1 MRFDKKHLEMMID
14 TSDVFSGYNYWFDKL
29 LAYCLN
35 IFKYKDLPD
44 SLPSK
49 EIESNLILTGHCTIF
64 PDSKGNP
71 VTSLTE
77 LAGFDKYYNPTY
89 TPYAQPRLGS
99 GTVYFDNHT
108 EFYIPLGTNK
118 KGCVIYNCDLQNSV
132 LGMPTDGSLYTYI
145 GRYARQLADVEST
158 ISNRLVNIRDSF
170 IPVADKESVKKS
182 VQTFFTKRILGKREI
197 VVDSSIA
204 PNLKTIDIKDTVSND
219 KIYDLLISR
228 DKILECF
235 YREIGVKFYQPK
247 KAQVNEEEMIANDS
261 MLVISLDD
269 LLEERRKGIEKFN
282 KMFGFNATVDINEK
296 FRNDEREVKEDEE
309 IL

>member
-1 MRFDKKHLEMMID
+1 MRFDKRHLEMMID
-14 TSDVFSGYNYWFDKL
+14 TSDVFQGYNYWFDKL

-35 IFKYKDLPD
+35 IFKYKGLPD

-49 EIESNLILTGHCTIF
+49 EIESNLILTGHCVTF
-64 PDSKGNP
+64 PNNKNEI
-71 VTSLTE
+71 VTSMTE

-89 TPYAQPRLGS
+89 APYAQPRLGS

-132 LGMPTDGSLYTYI
+132 LGMTSDGSLYSYI
-145 GRYARQLADVEST
+145 GRYARQLADIEST

-170 IPVADKESVKKS
+170 IPIADKESVKTS
-182 VQTFFTKRILGKREI
+182 VKQFFRKRLLGKREI
-197 VVDSSIA
+197 IVDSSIA
-204 PNLKTIDIKDTVSND
+204 PNLKTIDIKDSTSTD

-228 DKILECF
+228 DKILEGF
-235 YREIGVKFYQPK
+235 YREIGIRFYQSK
-247 KAQVNEEEMIANDS
+247 KAQVNEEEVTANNS
-261 MLVISLDD
+261 MLVISIDDMLD
-269 LLEERRKGIEKFN
+269 ERRKGLETFN
-282 KMFGFNATVDINEK
+282 KMFGFKVTVDINEK
-296 FRNDEREVKEDEE
+296 IKISESEVENDEE